1 MAICLTPSAGGTTL
15 HQRRTV
21 QFDRRLFWASGRQ
34 EIDRSGAE
42 ERVSIVAQ
50 DAWTMPRHLG
60 RVGLRGNGALS
71 FFLSLSLSLLAFRY
85 RETCGKPYAV
95 HAGGSSMDNAPGHTI
110 YPYAA
115 GTMPRG
121 TARARPSSRS
131 PHACTPIYHICA
143 GPRSHLCTAARRTDG
158 SLNESSLVY
167 LCFTARHHCWR
178 RCRSGGARS
187 DRCRVCC

>member
-71 FFLSLSLSLLAFRY
+71 FFLSLSLSFGLQIQRDVWKTICRA
-85 RETCGKPYAV
+85 CGWVV
-95 HAGGSSMDNAPGHTI
+95 HGQRTRPHHLPVCGQHDATGH
-110 YPYAA
+110 
-115 GTMPRG
+115 G
-121 TARARPSSRS
+121 ARAAEQPQ
-131 PHACTPIYHICA
+131 PACMHADL
-143 GPRSHLCTAARRTDG
+143 SHLCRPPITSVHSGTTDG
-158 SLNESSLVY
+158 RIAQRILSGLFVLHCSASLLAQMQVWW
-167 LCFTARHHCWR
+167 CT
-178 RCRSGGARS
+178 
-187 DRCRVCC
+187 

>member
-71 FFLSLSLSLLAFRY
+71 FFLSLSLSFGLQIQRDVWKTICRA
-85 RETCGKPYAV
+85 CGWVVHGQRTRPHHLPVCGRHDATGHGARAAEQPQPACV
-95 HAGGSSMDNAPGHTI
+95 HAD
-110 YPYAA
+110 
-115 GTMPRG
+115 
-121 TARARPSSRS
+121 
-131 PHACTPIYHICA
+131 HICA
-143 GPRSHLCTAARRTDG
+143 GTRSHLCTTHGWIAQR
-158 SLNESSLVY
+158 ESSLVY

-178 RCRSGGARS
+178 SCRSGGARS